1 MGNPTTHFLAF
12 CGWVVLVLML
22 QCLYMGSATRLERQN
37 YHTVS
42 AQYFKWKEPQGA
54 VECPGSPAGEEALK
68 PGVNIRL
75 DHIHGACSPLKPTNS
90 RPWIPLVS
98 QIFEG
103 DNARLNTIMGR
114 SKNRRPYSPQ
124 SDVPIVPGKILGLA
138 EYVVIVGIGT
148 PTTRQLLIMNTASDV
163 SWIQC
168 NPCSDCYSQVDP
180 IFNPNASSSYK
191 RINCTSEAC
200 INLGKYEPDPFECVD
215 NNFCEYDELYA
226 DLSRSQGDYSHETL
240 TLGSDSFEGFAFGC
254 GHTNKGNFNGT
265 SGFLGLG
272 RRPIAFPN
280 QTRSKFGGIFS
291 YCLPDFLSS
300 NSTGSLSFGE
310 SSIPATAAFT
320 PLLTVPHDDP
330 RLYFVGLNGISV
342 GGERLSI
349 SSATLAGKGTVVD
362 SGTTITK
369 LSIAAYDAVKT
380 SLRNKT
386 QNLPSAEPH
395 LFLDTCYN
403 LSGYSDVNLPTITF
417 HFANNSDM
425 TVSHKGMLYPVKD
438 DGSQTCLAFTATEP
452 VDDYTIIGNFQQQG
466 TRMVFDNKG
475 GRIGFASGSC
485 YT

>member
-12 CGWVVLVLML
+12 CGWMVLVLML

-42 AQYFKWKEPQGA
+42 AQYFKWKEPHGA

-90 RPWIPLVS
+90 SPWIPLVS

-114 SKNRRPYSPQ
+114 SKNDGPYSPQ
-124 SDVPIVPGKILGLA
+124 SDVPIVPFLA
-138 EYVVIVGIGT
+138 RYIVIVGIGT
-148 PTTRQLLIMNTASDV
+148 PPTRQLLIMNTASDV

-168 NPCSDCYSQVDP
+168 KDCISCYSQVDP

-191 RINCTSEAC
+191 RISCTSEAC
-200 INLGKYEPDPFECVD
+200 INLGTYEPDPWECEPSK
-215 NNFCEYDELYA
+215 FCVYEEIYA
-226 DLSRSQGDYSHETL
+226 DFSTSSGDYSHETL

-254 GHTNKGNFNGT
+254 GHTNKGDFNGT
-265 SGFLGLG
+265 SGILGLG
-272 RRPIAFPN
+272 QRPIAFPN

-320 PLLTVPHDDP
+320 PLLTVPYIDDHM
-330 RLYFVGLNGISV
+330 YFVGLNGISV

-349 SSATLAGKGTVVD
+349 SSATLAGSGTVVD
-362 SGTTITK
+362 AGTTITR
-369 LSIAAYDAVKT
+369 LSNATYEAVKT
-380 SLRNKT
+380 SFRNKT
-386 QNLPSAEPH
+386 HNLPSAEPDS
-395 LFLDTCYN
+395 FLDTCYN

-425 TVSHKGMLYPVKD
+425 TVSHKGMLYPLKD
-438 DGSQTCLAFTATEP
+438 DGSQTCLAFAAAYP
-452 VDDYTIIGNFQQQG
+452 GDNVNIIGNFQQQG
-466 TRMVFDNKG
+466 TRIIFDNKG